1 MTATIGFQ
9 AHIIESTVGEDTNHM
24 KSCSWFLYILVT
36 PWREC
41 RDVMDILA
49 FQVVVFPSSLS
60 VQWNSNWENLFSC
73 TKLQPCA
80 QFSTRYH
87 YPQLRAF
94 SVWRQ
99 AKPQPVW
106 AELCRMEHPWA
117 VGRQSQSLGSS
128 LHWATVL
135 ARAIVCLGSAG
146 FPSHILLLVIERAR
160 TKIFPCTSIL
170 TLPFARSLLHSVC

>member
-117 VGRQSQSLGSS
+117 VGRQSHSHWD
-128 LHWATVL
+128 LHCTGQLSWPEPL
-135 ARAIVCLGSAG
+135 SAWG
-146 FPSHILLLVIERAR
+146 LQG
-160 TKIFPCTSIL
+160 
-170 TLPFARSLLHSVC
+170 SLLTSSFSS